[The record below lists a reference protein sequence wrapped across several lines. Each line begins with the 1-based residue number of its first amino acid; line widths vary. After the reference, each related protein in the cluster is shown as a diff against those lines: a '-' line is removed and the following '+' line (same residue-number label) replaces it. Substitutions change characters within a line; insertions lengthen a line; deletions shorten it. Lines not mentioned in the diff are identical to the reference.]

1 MYGVEKTP
9 QGKRLD
15 NKNSTP
21 GARRV
26 LLFVTADT
34 ISEAIVYAVE
44 KEFPW
49 ISVEQVPDIEAACG
63 MFDATVSLIV
73 VDTSL
78 IDQLEERSAEL
89 ANLHPSALIAMM
101 QDSRRNMPADR
112 ILAAPAVRGILP
124 MDMKLDIWLSIVRL
138 LLRGGEYFPPQ
149 LFKGKTVGKKVN
161 SPGDGKGFNEPP
173 SDGWSDL
180 TEREV
185 QILEMVARG
194 LQNKVIAAALKLSE
208 NTVKIHLH
216 NIIRKLGA
224 HNRTEAAAMY
234 FARYNRQ

>member
-1 MYGVEKTP
+1 MYGVEKSP
-9 QGKRLD
+9 QGKKLD

-78 IDQLEERSAEL
+78 IDQLEERSTEL

-101 QDSRRNMPADR
+101 QDSRRDMPADR

-138 LLRGGEYFPPQ
+138 LLRGGEYSHRSCSRAKQ
-149 LFKGKTVGKKVN
+149 SEKRSIRLAMGKAST
-161 SPGDGKGFNEPP
+161 SRRRMDGAN
-173 SDGWSDL
+173 
-180 TEREV
+180 
-185 QILEMVARG
+185 
-194 LQNKVIAAALKLSE
+194 
-208 NTVKIHLH
+208 
-216 NIIRKLGA
+216 
-224 HNRTEAAAMY
+224 
-234 FARYNRQ
+234 